1 MTESGR
7 FEQMGALVEFASIQW
22 DSSRR
27 IARRKRI
34 SRLRQITG
42 STGKEI
48 DEDED
53 LKSNERIALK
63 RLEEARFSV
72 GFADFSDEEEENE
85 AYEATCDSDE
95 EMDTETEHEEDE
107 EEEDEEEDGETNF
120 L

>member
-1 MTESGR
+1 
-7 FEQMGALVEFASIQW
+7 MGALVEFASNQW
-22 DSSRR
+22 DYSRK

-34 SRLRQITG
+34 SCLRQITG
-42 STGKEI
+42 STGKGI

-53 LKSNERIALK
+53 LKSNERTALK

-85 AYEATCDSDE
+85 AYEAIYDSGEEDSDSDE
-95 EMDTETEHEEDE
+95 EMDTETEHEED
-107 EEEDEEEDGETNF
+107 DEEEDDGEDGETKI